1 MPAIPEA
8 PQTSILVIY
17 TGGTAGMAYNKRGEL
32 VPMKF
37 EQIRRKMPE
46 LRQLNMQVDV
56 TNLGE
61 PIDSSNVTTGDWL
74 RMAALI
80 AENYD
85 RYDGFVVLHGT
96 DTMAYSAAAL
106 SFLLENLGKTVVFTG
121 AQVPVGRIRTDAR
134 RNLVTALEMAASRHP
149 MAKTVRV
156 PEVCLFFNDLL
167 IRGNRAKKVESQQ
180 YDAFRSENYPP
191 LARAGIELDFNDEQ
205 IRLLPAAPLRVH
217 ERLDERVTI
226 LRLFPGLTERMVRAQ
241 LEVADL
247 RGCVLETYGS
257 GNAPTAP
264 WFLRC
269 LREAADRGVLLLQR
283 EPVRGGPGAAGPL
296 RNQRL
301 SLRYRYCGWRRYYG
315 GSGHHQAHVRAR
327 PQRQPSPGPPPA
339 GSGFAR
345 RNHANLRF
353 RAAGACVSRKSGV
366 ILRHLTASWMRTQ
379 RGVRVVEG
387 ARLESV
393 YGSKAHRGFESHPL
407 YIKPR
412 LLPASGVFAFRS
424 EAYRQYNASEMAI
437 RLPLLLIAAPAVGWL
452 GEPARGAG
460 L

>member
-1 MPAIPEA
+1 
-8 PQTSILVIY
+8 
-17 TGGTAGMAYNKRGEL
+17 MAYNKRGEL

-37 EQIRRKMPE
+37 DQIRRKMPE

-61 PIDSSNVTTGDWL
+61 PIDSSNVTTADWL

-134 RNLVTALEMAASRHP
+134 RNLVTALEMAAARHP

-191 LARAGIELDFNDEQ
+191 LARAGIELAFNDEQ
-205 IRLLPAAPLRVH
+205 IRLLPAGPLRVH
-217 ERLDERVTI
+217 ERLEERVTI

-264 WFLRC
+264 WFLGC
-269 LREAADRGVLLLQR
+269 LREATNRGVLLLNVSQCEEGR
-283 EPVRGGPGAAGPL
+283 VLQGRYETSAYLSDIGIVGGDDITVEAAITKLMFVLG
-296 RNQRL
+296 L
-301 SLRYRYCGWRRYYG
+301 SDN
-315 GSGHHQAHVRAR
+315 
-327 PQRQPSPGPPPA
+327 PA
-339 GSGFAR
+339 QAR
-345 RNHANLRF
+345 RLLAQDLR
-353 RAAGACVSRKSGV
+353 
-366 ILRHLTASWMRTQ
+366 
-379 RGVRVVEG
+379 
-387 ARLESV
+387 
-393 YGSKAHRGFESHPL
+393 
-407 YIKPR
+407 
-412 LLPASGVFAFRS
+412 
-424 EAYRQYNASEMAI
+424 
-437 RLPLLLIAAPAVGWL
+437 
-452 GEPARGAG
+452 GEITPI
-460 L
+460 

>member
-1 MPAIPEA
+1 MPAAPE
-8 PQTSILVIY
+8 TSILVIY

-46 LRQLNMQVDV
+46 LGQLNMQVDV

-61 PIDSSNVTTGDWL
+61 PIDSSNVTTADWR

-80 AENYD
+80 AENYA

-134 RNLVTALEMAASRHP
+134 RNLVTALEMAAARHP
-149 MAKTVRV
+149 ATGAVRV

-180 YDAFRSENYPP
+180 YAAFRSENYPP
-191 LARAGIELDFNDEQ
+191 LARAGIELTFHDRQ
-205 IRLLPAAPLRVH
+205 IRPLPAAALRVH
-217 ERLDERVTI
+217 EHLDERVTV

-241 LEVADL
+241 LEVDDL

-257 GNAPTAP
+257 GNAPTTP

-269 LREAADRGVLLLQR
+269 LREAADRGVLLLNVSQCEEGR
-283 EPVRGGPGAAGPL
+283 VLQGRYETSAYLSEIGIVGGEDITVEAAITKLMFVLGISENPA
-296 RNQRL
+296 
-301 SLRYRYCGWRRYYG
+301 
-315 GSGHHQAHVRAR
+315 QARHLLG
-327 PQRQPSPGPPPA
+327 Q
-339 GSGFAR
+339 
-345 RNHANLRF
+345 NLR
-353 RAAGACVSRKSGV
+353 GEIS
-366 ILRHLTASWMRTQ
+366 
-379 RGVRVVEG
+379 
-387 ARLESV
+387 
-393 YGSKAHRGFESHPL
+393 PL
-407 YIKPR
+407 
-412 LLPASGVFAFRS
+412 
-424 EAYRQYNASEMAI
+424 
-437 RLPLLLIAAPAVGWL
+437 
-452 GEPARGAG
+452 
-460 L
+460 